1 MRVFVAIAFGL
12 GLTSALSAQQPLQSV
27 LGVVRDSSGTGLA
40 GADVVIGQ
48 RRTTTGPSGSFRVD
62 SLRPGQ
68 YSITVRLVG
77 FTPIRS
83 RVAVVATEPTEVE
96 YFLLRA
102 VPTLPT
108 MVVTS
113 HRTGIYGTVGDTAY
127 HAASGARV
135 LVVGREGGEARTDS
149 AGHFAFPELP
159 GGKYMVRVTF
169 PGYAERRFLVEI
181 KKGEGKELAVLLV
194 PYRETP
200 SRADDIAL
208 DELGKR
214 LATGLERERMDVPQ
228 MERYSSMALCD
239 VPRIRAE
246 IGHGDVTILFSVN
259 GVNADTTNVE
269 RLCAW
274 RADEVELV
282 EFGSDT
288 CRDVSGT
295 ISQLLGI
302 WCSGRTRPNLPTS
315 IRGRGSAPG
324 SGGRIRAQVPGM
336 PYVIVWE
343 KR

>member
-1 MRVFVAIAFGL
+1 
-12 GLTSALSAQQPLQSV
+12 
-27 LGVVRDSSGTGLA
+27 
-40 GADVVIGQ
+40 VVIGP
-48 RRTTTGPSGSFRVD
+48 RRTVTGPQGNFRVD

-77 FTPIRS
+77 YSPIRS
-83 RVAVVATEPTEVE
+83 RVAVVASEPTEVE

-127 HAASGARV
+127 RAAPGARV
-135 LVVGREGGEARTDS
+135 LVAGTQGGEARTDS
-149 AGHFAFPELP
+149 AGHFAFPDLRA
-159 GGKYMVRVTF
+159 GQYMVRVTF
-169 PGYAERRFLVEI
+169 PGYAERRFLVEL

-194 PYRETP
+194 PYRQVP

-214 LATGLERERMDVPQ
+214 LATGLERERMSVAQ
-228 MERYSSMALCD
+228 MQRYESMPLCD

-259 GVNADTTNVE
+259 GVTADTTSVE

-282 EFGSDT
+282 EFGSNP
-288 CRDVSGT
+288 CREVSGT
-295 ISQLLGI
+295 VAQMLGF
-302 WCSGRTRPNLPTS
+302 WCIERLRRPNVPTS
-315 IRGRGSAPG
+315 IRGGGGGAG
-324 SGGRIRAQVPGM
+324 GGGRIRSQAPPP